1 MTHRYIPNALL
12 IIALLIALFVLAVPV
27 LAGGW
32 AVVTLKDLPDH
43 AVVGQPLNIDFAIR
57 QHGKTPW
64 VSDAVAIQA
73 MQTETSS
80 DFTVKA
86 VADPETP
93 GHYTATLNFP
103 KPGRWTWAIQSGLF
117 PDHQPM
123 PDLEVIGPAAAAP
136 VNGSRISVP
145 LLAGLMGLAAAVIFG
160 VVLRRRQT
168 LLAAGAMLICL
179 AVSVFAFT
187 RAVGVARSAADSPSI
202 NAQAISP
209 PSQVE
214 LGRRL
219 FLAKGCVVC
228 HLNRNAGNVLDISV
242 ELGPDLTQVTKDARY
257 LEYWLSDPSAVK
269 PDTSMPKLGLSQDE
283 IEALIAFLNPA
294 K

>member
-1 MTHRYIPNALL
+1 MTRRKILKAYL
-12 IIALLIALFVLAVPV
+12 IVVLFIALFVLAVPV

-32 AVVTLKDLPDH
+32 AVVTLNDLPDH

-73 MQTETSS
+73 VQSESS
-80 DFTVKA
+80 ASFSVKA

-93 GHYTATLNFP
+93 GHYTASLNFP
-103 KPGRWTWAIQSGLF
+103 KTGRWSWAIRSGLF
-117 PDHQPM
+117 PDEQPM
-123 PDLEVIGPAAAAP
+123 PDLEVINPVGVSP
-136 VNGSRISVP
+136 VNKDGVSIP
-145 LLAGLMGLAAAVIFG
+145 LLAGLAGLAATAVIGLVF
-160 VVLRRRQT
+160 RRKQT
-168 LLAAGAMLICL
+168 LLAAGAMIVCL

-187 RAVGVARSAADSPSI
+187 RAVGAARAAADIPSI
-202 NAQAISP
+202 STPDFTP
-209 PSQVE
+209 PSQIEV
-214 LGRRL
+214 GRRL

-228 HLNRNAGNVLDISV
+228 HVNRNVGTALDISV

-257 LEYWLSDPSAVK
+257 LESWLSDPSAVK
-269 PDTSMPKLGLSQDE
+269 PDTSMPKLGLSQNE
-283 IEALIAFLNPA
+283 IEALIAFLNPP